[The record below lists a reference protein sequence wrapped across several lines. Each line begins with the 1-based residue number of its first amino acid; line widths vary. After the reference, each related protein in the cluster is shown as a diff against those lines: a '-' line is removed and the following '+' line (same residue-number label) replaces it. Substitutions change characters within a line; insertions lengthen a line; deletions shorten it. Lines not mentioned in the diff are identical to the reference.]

1 MLACQHGRAGLEVKP
16 HNSGSLYFALCILV
30 AWCSPLAAH
39 TAGKTASRQEPFYL
53 NTRPG
58 VGYVGSEVCARCHT
72 SLYDHYIRTAMG
84 RSMTSPNCRNILSAP
99 VTVHVSKL
107 DRDFEVFCRDGT
119 VYQAESQP
127 GPGGSVIFRD
137 TERVAYVIGA
147 GQNGIGFIISKGN
160 YLFEAPLTFYPPVR
174 SWDLSPGYQFAD
186 YGFLRPIPAACIG
199 CHSGRP
205 RPVTGRP
212 GLFRDPP
219 FHELAIGCETC
230 HGPGQLHVE
239 ERLKG
244 KPLREATGRSIV
256 NPADL
261 PGWRADNICMEC
273 HQAGDT
279 RELMPG
285 KTYSDYRP
293 GEPLADAVEIFA
305 VPFGPQNLPQS
316 PLLQHDQLMRLS
328 RCYLASGGHLHCITC
343 HDPHFEPTAA
353 QAPAYYRAKCLICHT
368 THSCTIPLARR
379 LNEED
384 NCISCHMP
392 RQHLQLISHSALTN
406 HRIIA
411 YPGEPFPQAAFHET
425 TPDSPD
431 LVWLDAPPGR
441 RPQLPSMV
449 LLRAYGEL
457 IGREPA
463 YRHQYE
469 ELLNKLALSKP
480 NNAFI
485 LSALARRNLEKG
497 AHQNAEEAKGEL
509 TQAIQ
514 EGSTL
519 ASDFELDAQLLA
531 GSGNLEGAIA
541 VLKRGI
547 ALNPYATRLY
557 KRLAVAYIRAKD
569 YQEALR
575 IMKQEVQIYP
585 EDSLMRSLVV
595 KGERAGTGP

>member
-1 MLACQHGRAGLEVKP
+1 MLAFQHDRVRP
-16 HNSGSLYFALCILV
+16 HNGGSLYVALCILV
-30 AWCSPLAAH
+30 AWCSLLAAD
-39 TAGKTASRQEPFYL
+39 TSGKTTSRQQPFYL
-53 NTRPG
+53 STRPG

-72 SLYDHYIRTAMG
+72 RIHDEYTRTAMG
-84 RSMTSPNCRNILSAP
+84 RSMTLPNCRNSLSTP

-107 DRDFEVFCRDGT
+107 DRDFEVFCRNGAL
-119 VYQAESQP
+119 YQAESQP
-127 GPGGSVIFRD
+127 GPGGTVIFRD

-147 GQNGIGFIISKGN
+147 GQNGVGFIVRKGN
-160 YLFEAPLTFYPPVR
+160 YLFEAPLTFYPHVR
-174 SWDLSPGYQFAD
+174 SWDLSPGYQFGD
-186 YGFLRPIPAACIG
+186 YGFLRSIPAACIT

-205 RPVTGRP
+205 QPVIGRS
-212 GLFRDPP
+212 GLFRAQP
-219 FHELAIGCETC
+219 FHELAIGCENC

-244 KPLREATGRSIV
+244 EPLRGRIDRSIA

-261 PGWRADNICMEC
+261 PGWLADDICMEC

-293 GEPLADAVEIFA
+293 GEPLAETVEIFA
-305 VPFGPQNLPQS
+305 APFGPQNPPQT

-328 RCYLASGGHLHCITC
+328 RCYLASGGRLHCVTC
-343 HDPHFEPTAA
+343 HDPHFQPTAA
-353 QAPAYYRAKCLICHT
+353 QAPAYYRAKCLMCHT
-368 THSCTIPLARR
+368 IHSCTIPLARR
-379 LNEED
+379 LKEKD
-384 NCISCHMP
+384 NCIKCHMP

-411 YPGEPFPQAAFHET
+411 YPGEPFPEAAFHET
-425 TPDSPD
+425 TPALPD

-441 RPQLPSMV
+441 GPQLPPMV

-457 IGREPA
+457 IGRNPA
-463 YRHQYE
+463 YEDRYE
-469 ELLNKLALSKP
+469 KLLNQLAVSKP
-480 NNAFI
+480 NNVVI
-485 LSALARRNLEKG
+485 LSALARRNLQKG
-497 AHQNAEEAKGEL
+497 PRQNAEEAKQEL

-514 EGSTL
+514 RGSTL
-519 ASDFELDAQLLA
+519 ASDFELDAQLLE
-531 GSGNLEGAIA
+531 GSGNLEGAIG

-557 KRLAVAYIRAKD
+557 KRLAIAYIHAKD
-569 YQEALR
+569 YSDALR

-585 EDSLMRSLVV
+585 EDSFMRSLIARA
-595 KGERAGTGP
+595 ERAATGP